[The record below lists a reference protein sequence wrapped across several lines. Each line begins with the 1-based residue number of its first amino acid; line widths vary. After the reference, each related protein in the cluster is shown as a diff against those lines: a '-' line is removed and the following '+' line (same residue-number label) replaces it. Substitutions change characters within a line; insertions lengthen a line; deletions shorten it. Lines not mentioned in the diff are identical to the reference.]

1 MTLWFQSPE
10 LFYSLGRWA
19 GFTGF
24 ICLSLLI
31 FSGDTAKFFDRYF
44 GLNRIII
51 FQRKFS
57 LFIAVFVFLHPLFF
71 VLSDSSFIRYLII
84 PDFTAFPFAAG
95 AISFY
100 IFIVVMIASK
110 IYKKISY
117 VVWQYIHILIYTL
130 FFFSLYHVVNWGS
143 SSNIIFY
150 KIIYGILLLA
160 VSVGIIYRTQ
170 YKIRKRHAG
179 KFYVKEIKIE
189 TKDVFTLALNP
200 DKKFTFKAGQFCFLR
215 LNKNKLH
222 SRHPFTISSSPYE
235 QDLRFTIKNTGRFTK
250 TAFELEKGEE
260 VIIDGPFGIFTLK
273 DSDKDVVFIAGGVG
287 VAPFLSMIGDNLF
300 NKKNKN
306 ILLLYGVKTK
316 EEIISKE
323 ELDSIKEQWFRK
335 IYVLSNETIFQEGYE
350 NGYIG
355 KNLIKKYVG
364 NMDNSLFYICG
375 PTIMERYVKKHL
387 LNLGVKKR
395 NIIVENFF
403 W

>member
-1 MTLWFQSPE
+1 M
-10 LFYSLGRWA
+10 
-19 GFTGF
+19 
-24 ICLSLLI
+24 
-31 FSGDTAKFFDRYF
+31 
-44 GLNRIII
+44 
-51 FQRKFS
+51 
-57 LFIAVFVFLHPLFF
+57 
-71 VLSDSSFIRYLII
+71 
-84 PDFTAFPFAAG
+84 
-95 AISFY
+95 
-100 IFIVVMIASK
+100 
-110 IYKKISY
+110 
-117 VVWQYIHILIYTL
+117 VWQYIHILIYAL
-130 FFFSLYHVVNWGS
+130 FFSGLYHAVNWGS

-150 KIIYGILLLA
+150 KIIYGVLSALVIG
-160 VSVGIIYRTQ
+160 GIIYRTQ
-170 YKIRKRHAG
+170 YKIRKRYAG
-179 KFYVKEIKIE
+179 KFYVKEIKRE
-189 TKDVFTLALNP
+189 TTDIFTLVVRP
-200 DKKFTFKAGQFCFLR
+200 KKRATFKAGQFCFLR

-222 SRHPFTISSSPYE
+222 ARHPFTISSSPHE

-260 VIIDGPFGIFTLK
+260 VIIDGPFGTFTLRN
-273 DSDKDVVFIAGGVG
+273 SDKDVVFIAGGVG
-287 VAPFLSMIGDNLF
+287 VAPFLSMIRDNLF